1 MSKEIPMPR
10 AAIVNMTKERLWQVC
25 DILSDTMIDID
36 KYMEP
41 TDDRLLA
48 LKETL
53 GGLYTLSFNTAQHA
67 EDVDNMGD
75 KI

>member
-1 MSKEIPMPR
+1 MSKEMSMPR
-10 AAIVNMTKERLWQVC
+10 AALFNTAKERLWQVC

-41 TDDRLLA
+41 TDDRLFA

-53 GGLYTLSFNTAQHA
+53 KGLYVLSFNTAMHA

-75 KI
+75 

>member
-1 MSKEIPMPR
+1 MNKEMPMPR
-10 AAIVNMTKERLWQVC
+10 AALFNTAKERLWQVC

-41 TDDRLLA
+41 TDDRLFA

-53 GGLYTLSFNTAQHA
+53 EGLYVLSFNTAMHA

-75 KI
+75 

>member
-1 MSKEIPMPR
+1 MSKEIKMPR
-10 AAIVNMTKERLWQVC
+10 AALFNTAKERLWQVC
-25 DILSDTMIDID
+25 DILSDTVIDID

-53 GGLYTLSFNTAQHA
+53 SGLYTLSFNTAMHA

-75 KI
+75 